1 MSAVTTAAMT
11 DRTPAAVAD
20 GTLPPNLTY
29 LSLVTIRG
37 PEEPQ
42 VVFAQPELPLQGVE
56 TLSAIQSVELW
67 LARNGGADDDLNV
80 VTAQLYLSDSESRLA
95 RARRWLLVREINER
109 CTHDWGVLVHGG
121 TESVWLLDE
130 AAQALVDGLWLAAL
144 LCCHSACER
153 HLAGI
158 LSMDE
163 GSLHRSWRSWGLG
176 RLLDEAQQRDIVPSD
191 LREPLNQMNEVRKAS
206 AHFKPPLYDGSLM
219 RRAIAINH
227 EGALESVEAL
237 AEADAFAA
245 YETAKSLVHRARFA

>member
-163 GSLHRSWRSWGLG
+163 GSLH
-176 RLLDEAQQRDIVPSD
+176 
-191 LREPLNQMNEVRKAS
+191 
-206 AHFKPPLYDGSLM
+206 LM